1 MDEISRGASRLIV
14 TLFLLVA
21 LQALF
26 CVPRLSWE
34 LAAGDAGP
42 LGVVFGLA
50 AAVLAVFLL
59 WRRRERARAFLAAV
73 GDRLERI
80 PRGAWMAGVLLLGV
94 ALRLLWAWLFPAHQ
108 SSDGLSYSNLA
119 AQLARGEPYRTTVS
133 GSWAE
138 WPPGYPLLLSV
149 FYLIAGVNRWSI
161 VLLNLVLFIG
171 TVQSTD
177 ALARR
182 LGGEGPA
189 RLAALLVAVWPN
201 LIATVGI
208 AAKELLVVFLVT
220 TALTLWL
227 DARAASSSK
236 VAAGSW
242 LAAGLALGLASLAQP
257 AVLLFPAVLIAWDFL
272 TRPGTI
278 NALAAWALLGVGL
291 ALAIGPWSMRNFGI
305 FHQPVLISTN
315 GGSVFYRANNPLAT
329 GAWIDHGERR
339 LDHLSELEASA
350 VGYRWGLEWIRN
362 HPKSFL
368 ALAVRKQVLFL
379 GDDGVGVYET
389 LKRGLGME
397 GPLYTVL
404 KVIASGWWW
413 GLWLAIL
420 LAVSAWR
427 PAPGAR
433 SSGVLLLLLAVL
445 YFWLIDSI
453 FESGARHHVPL
464 AGVVAVLAA
473 LTAARWRDAIPD

>member
-1 MDEISRGASRLIV
+1 M
-14 TLFLLVA
+14 
-21 LQALF
+21 
-26 CVPRLSWE
+26 PRLSWE

-42 LGVVFGLA
+42 LGIVFGLTA
-50 AAVLAVFLL
+50 AALAVFLL
-59 WRRRERARAFLAAV
+59 WRRRERARASLAAL
-73 GDRLERI
+73 GERLERI
-80 PRGAWMAGVLLLGV
+80 PRGAWTAGVLLLGI

-108 SSDGLSYSNLA
+108 SSDALSYSNLA
-119 AQLARGEPYRTTVS
+119 AQLARGEPYRTAVS
-133 GSWAE
+133 GSWAA

-149 FYLIAGVNRWSI
+149 FYLIAGINRWSI
-161 VLLNLVLFIG
+161 VLLNLVLFAG
-171 TVQSTD
+171 TVLSTD

-182 LGGEGPA
+182 VGGEGPA

-227 DARAASSSK
+227 DARAATSSK

-242 LAAGLALGLASLAQP
+242 LAAGLSLGLASLAQP
-257 AVLLFPAVLIAWDFL
+257 AVLLFPAVLIAWDLL
-272 TRPGTI
+272 TRPGTV
-278 NALAAWALLGVGL
+278 NALAAWALLGIGL
-291 ALAIGPWSMRNFGI
+291 ALTIGPWSLRNFGI

-329 GAWIDHGERR
+329 GAWIEHGERR
-339 LDHLSELEASA
+339 LDHLSELEVSA
-350 VGYRWGLEWIRN
+350 VGYRWGLEWIRH

-368 ALAVRKQVLFL
+368 ALAVHKQVLFL

-397 GPLYTVL
+397 GEGPLYTVL
-404 KVIASGWWW
+404 RVITNGWWW

-420 LAVSAWR
+420 LAVGAWR
-427 PAPGAR
+427 PAPDAR
-433 SSGVLLLLLAVL
+433 SSGVVLLLLAVL
-445 YFWLIDSI
+445 YFWFIDSI
-453 FESGARHHVPL
+453 FESGARHHIPL

-473 LTAARWRDAIPD
+473 LTAARWAQAPEPEPAADPG